1 MYILLIILLVLV
13 SLCLI
18 GVVLIQS
25 GKGGGLSGAF
35 GLGEGQAVFGSR
47 AGDVLT
53 KATEVFA
60 ITFMVLCIAV
70 TWQSKLA
77 DDSLVAGKGG
87 TRRSSQRNTPL
98 MSLEEAEELAKAT
111 NQVSETPG
119 VTNALV
125 TPVLEGITKEKESP
139 ESSGDT
145 KPDAGSGR

>member
-1 MYILLIILLVLV
+1 MYIILIILLVLV

-60 ITFMVLCIAV
+60 IAFMVLCIAV

-77 DDSLVAGKGG
+77 DDSLVAGRG
-87 TRRSSQRNTPL
+87 TARRSAQRNTPL

-111 NQVSETPG
+111 NQVDKAPG

-125 TPVLEGITKEKESP
+125 TPVLEGIKKEEDSAEST
-139 ESSGDT
+139 GNT
-145 KPDAGSGR
+145 TPDAGSGQ